1 MPKMIVID
9 GNSLLFRA
17 YYATSYPG
25 ATIMRSKDGIP
36 TNALFAFSN
45 MVLHIIKEFKN
56 DEHLLVAFDTDKKT
70 FRHQEFDKYKA
81 NRKACPEELKIQ
93 MPLAR
98 EMLKAL
104 GVFTYEMEEYEGDD
118 IAGTV
123 AKLASKQNYQVEI
136 YTSDRDFLQL
146 IDQNIEIH
154 ILKKGM
160 TDIDIVDIHNIE
172 EKYGFTPLQL
182 LDYKGLRGDASDN
195 LPGIPGVGEKTA
207 LKLIQEYGNL
217 EAIIDAAHN
226 MNSKLGE
233 KIIQNAEI
241 GLRCKHLAEILIDVQ
256 LPFSLDDTI
265 YKGYNYDEISHFCN
279 RYELKQLLS
288 KLSKNVQMRKNDV
301 HNKEIKFTIIKN
313 VIDLKKPQELGL
325 AIDYSG
331 DNYHKAEVYGLA
343 LTIREQNY
351 YLEIDDVKND
361 ETLKSWL
368 EDSSIKKYCFDY
380 KAIKVI
386 LSRYLINIDGLAF
399 DVLLA
404 AYLLDSS
411 LDNAPESVF
420 SFFNV
425 LISKANE
432 ISLLNNQ
439 NALQAAEISYYSL
452 HLYSKIK
459 KELEEISSLELLET
473 IEIPL
478 ATVLAK
484 MEIEGFPLNV
494 QTLDDIGQ
502 QFKDKL
508 NTITEDIYVLAGE
521 HFNISSPKQVAYIL
535 FDKLGLPSN
544 KKGSTSIDYLKT
556 LVNHHPIVPLILEHR
571 KYAKLV
577 STYIEGLKNYIF
589 PDGKLHAIFN
599 QALTTTGRL
608 SSSEPNLQNISVRD
622 EEGKLIR
629 KAFYYNDEDTYIL
642 SLDYS
647 QIELRILASLSNCQT
662 LIDAFRNDEDIHSLT
677 ARHVF
682 KIEGEVP
689 SLLRRKAKAVNFGI
703 VYGISDWGL
712 SEQIGV
718 TSKEAH
724 EIINA
729 FYMAY
734 PEIAHYLRYIVESAE
749 KNGYVTTQLGRRRY
763 LREIHDSSYQVREF
777 AKRAAMNAPIQGSS
791 ADLIKKAMINVDAR
805 LQKEKV
811 RACIISQI
819 HDELLLKV
827 HKDDIDIVKNI
838 VREEMENA
846 MTFSVPLKVDGSA
859 AKTWYDAK

>member
-45 MVLHIIKEFKN
+45 MVLHIIKGFKN

-70 FRHQEFDKYKA
+70 FRHQEFDEYKA
-81 NRKACPEELKIQ
+81 NRKACPEELKTQ

-104 GVFTYEMEEYEGDD
+104 GVFTYEMEGYEGDD

-123 AKLASKQNYQVEI
+123 AKIASKQNYQVEI

-217 EAIIDAAHN
+217 EAIIEAAHS

-233 KIIQNAEI
+233 KIIQNAKI
-241 GLRCKHLAEILIDVQ
+241 GLTCKHLAKILIDVQ
-256 LPFSLDDTI
+256 LPFSLDDTL
-265 YKGYNYDEISHFCN
+265 YKGYNYDEISRFCN

-288 KLSKNVQMRKNDV
+288 KLSKNVPMRKNDI
-301 HNKEIKFTIIKN
+301 HNKEIAFTIIKN
-313 VIDLKKPQELGL
+313 VIGLEKPHELGI
-325 AIDYSG
+325 AIDYSYE
-331 DNYHKAEVYGLA
+331 NYHKAEVYGLS
-343 LTIREQNY
+343 LTINEHSY
-351 YLEIDDVKND
+351 YLEIDDVTKD

-368 EDSSIKKYCFDY
+368 EDASIKKYCFDY

-386 LSRYLINIDGLAF
+386 LSRYHINIDGLAF

-420 SFFNV
+420 SFFNI

-432 ISLLNNQ
+432 ISLLSNQ
-439 NALQAAEISYYSL
+439 NALQTTEISYYSL
-452 HLYSKIK
+452 HLYPTIK

-508 NTITEDIYVLAGE
+508 NAITEDIYVLAGE
-521 HFNISSPKQVAYIL
+521 HFNISSPKQVANIL

-556 LVNHHPIVPLILEHR
+556 LVHQHPIVPLILEHR

-577 STYIEGLKNYIF
+577 STYIDGLKNYVF

-629 KAFYYNDEDTYIL
+629 KAFYYDDEDTYIL

-647 QIELRILASLSNCQT
+647 QIELRILASLSSCQT

-682 KIEGEVP
+682 KIQGEVP
-689 SLLRRKAKAVNFGI
+689 ALLRRKAKAVNFGI

-729 FYMAY
+729 FYVAY
-734 PEIAHYLRYIVESAE
+734 PEIAHYLHYIVEFAE

-763 LREIHDSSYQVREF
+763 LQEIHDSSYQIREF

-827 HKDDIDIVKNI
+827 HKDDIDIVMNI